1 MTPELL
7 SACPLSL
14 ECIIE
19 GVSDVLALDLNGNS
33 TLGFVEVS
41 ESGGGGF
48 TARGD
53 CVSSSSSSPSSG
65 EEGVGLFAG
74 RPSSGGCSATRLDG
88 VESIAHKG
96 ETPVCCRRSS
106 GKWLLM

>member
-19 GVSDVLALDLNGNS
+19 GASDVLALGLNGKS

-41 ESGGGGF
+41 RSGGGGF
-48 TARGD
+48 TERGD
-53 CVSSSSSSPSSG
+53 CASSSSSSPSSG
-65 EEGVGLFAG
+65 EEGMGLFVG
-74 RPSSGGCSATRLDG
+74 RSSSGGCSATRLDG
-88 VESIAHKG
+88 VESIGHKA
-96 ETPVCCRRSS
+96 ETPVCSRGS